1 LPDDWKILAEDKEAG
16 SLIRLISFMYQRYK
30 EDKDIDLNKDDVLWL
45 IKSINHIYNFF
56 LALRTKH
63 NYKLYNFY
71 DSVEIPTTRKIKY
84 NDLYL
89 CDSGKKYKRCCID
102 ITFH

>member
-1 LPDDWKILAEDKEAG
+1 
-16 SLIRLISFMYQRYK
+16 MYQKYI
-30 EDKDIDLNKDDVLWL
+30 EDKDIDMNKDDVLWL
-45 IKSINHIYNFF
+45 TKSINHIYNFF

-71 DSVEIPTTRKIKY
+71 DSVEIHTTRKIKH
-84 NDLYL
+84 NDLYP
-89 CDSGKKYKRCCID
+89 CDYGKKYRRCCVD